1 MVGEDAGPADEGGE
15 EEEAG
20 GGGGEV
26 QRRRIRGEDDRGVR
40 EHAEEGG
47 DADGEAGEG
56 VEREL
61 GSACQE
67 EERADA
73 RAYALRY
80 SRSRAPI

>member
-26 QRRRIRGEDDRGVR
+26 QWARVSGEDDRGVG

-47 DADGEAGEG
+47 NADGEAGEG
-56 VEREL
+56 VE
-61 GSACQE
+61 G
-67 EERADA
+67 
-73 RAYALRY
+73 
-80 SRSRAPI
+80 